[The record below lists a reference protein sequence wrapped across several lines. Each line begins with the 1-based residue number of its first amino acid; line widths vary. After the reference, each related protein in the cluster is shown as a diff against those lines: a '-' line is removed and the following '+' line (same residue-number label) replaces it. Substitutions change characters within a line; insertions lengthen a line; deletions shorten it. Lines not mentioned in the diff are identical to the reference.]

1 MAHPFRQCPGWR
13 CIEVYGGVSG
23 GQEDSS
29 INSRRETR
37 GPRWGV
43 GGIAE
48 GQGRGVGGIA
58 GVGVGGRPRWI
69 TFVSPTSLHRSIY
82 YLSRFLSIEG
92 EQKNENECLP

>member
-29 INSRRETR
+29 INSRR
-37 GPRWGV
+37 GPGWV
-43 GGIAE
+43 AGGIP
-48 GQGRGVGGIA
+48 R
-58 GVGVGGRPRWI
+58 VGVGGRPRWI